1 MNRPKECHKWREAMK
16 MFDNAGNL
24 AAEQNV
30 AFGKDGSVVISN
42 TMYDNGKV
50 VSQHVSVTDSQGNTR
65 SEDFLRGKILP

>member
-1 MNRPKECHKWREAMK
+1 MK

-30 AFGKDGSVVISN
+30 ALGKDGSVVISN
-42 TMYDNGKV
+42 TIYDKGNV
-50 VSQHVSVTDSQGNTR
+50 VSQHVSVTDLQGNTR

>member
-1 MNRPKECHKWREAMK
+1 MSQPKWREAMK
-16 MFDNAGNL
+16 LFDNAGNL